1 MRPPANLLNIALESI
16 LPFGKGGK
24 HSNRNLRICAK
35 EVLNY
40 KHERVGYGTCAGSQ

>member
-24 HSNRNLRICAK
+24 HSNLRICAK

>member
-24 HSNRNLRICAK
+24 RNLRICAK